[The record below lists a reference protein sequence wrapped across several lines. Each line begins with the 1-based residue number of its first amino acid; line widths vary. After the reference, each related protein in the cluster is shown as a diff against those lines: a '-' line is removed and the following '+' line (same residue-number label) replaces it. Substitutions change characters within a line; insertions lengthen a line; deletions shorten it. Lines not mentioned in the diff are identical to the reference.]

1 MWAETMTEAYFLQKT
16 VFSSKENSGNDEDA
30 YMLTMIS
37 RVSAAIDKRTKE
49 LTQLGE
55 FEGVLD

>member
-49 LTQLGE
+49 LT
-55 FEGVLD
+55 